1 MGRRRDDD
9 DEAVSAFARVMQ
21 ERGRRPHRVIP
32 MPGLEGVRVAIMCPT
47 EGELTTADVEAR
59 KHLTKGLGLNALEL
73 SLAQETE
80 LSRRE
85 RELQLLALILRD
97 ADDPDSAFV
106 ESVDEL
112 REDLEEPQRKGLMA
126 AMEDFRRERYEART
140 PEESER
146 IVELVRDLKVVGAL
160 STYWMSCDPDS
171 QLSIV
176 HALVEACAKQTVPS
190 SSDTSP
196 SPGQTTT

>member
-1 MGRRRDDD
+1 MARRRDDD
-9 DEAVSAFARVMQ
+9 DEAVSRFSRVMS
-21 ERGRRPHRVIP
+21 ERGRPHRVIP
-32 MPGLEGVRVAIMCPT
+32 MPGLEGEEVAILCPT

-97 ADDPDSAFV
+97 PDDPEQAYV
-106 ESVDEL
+106 EDVDDL
-112 REDLEEPQRKGLMA
+112 REHLEEPQRRALIV

-146 IVELVRDLKVVGAL
+146 IVELVRELKAAGAL

-176 HALVEACAKQTVPS
+176 HALVEACAKQTAPS

>member
-9 DEAVSAFARVMQ
+9 DDAVSRFSRVMS
-21 ERGRRPHRVIP
+21 ERGRPSRVIP
-32 MPGLEGVRVAIMCPT
+32 MPGLEGEEVAILCPT

-59 KHLTKGLGLNALEL
+59 KHLTKGLGLTALDL

-80 LSRRE
+80 LARRE

-97 ADDPDSAFV
+97 PNDPEQAYV

-112 REDLEEPQRKGLMA
+112 REHLEEPQRKGLIA
-126 AMEDFRRERYEART
+126 AMEEFRRDRYEART

-146 IVELVRDLKVVGAL
+146 IVELVRDLKAVGAL
-160 STYWMSCDPDS
+160 STWWMSCAPDS
-171 QLSIV
+171 QLSTV
-176 HALVEACAKQTVPS
+176 HALVEVCARQTPPS
-190 SSDTSP
+190 SSDTSA
-196 SPGQTTT
+196 SPGPTTT

>member
-1 MGRRRDDD
+1 MARRRDDD

-21 ERGRRPHRVIP
+21 ERGRSHRVIP
-32 MPGLEGVRVAIMCPT
+32 MPGMDGVEVAILCPT

-97 ADDPDSAFV
+97 ASDPDTAFV

-112 REDLEEPQRKGLMA
+112 REHLEEPQRKGLIV

-146 IVELVRDLKVVGAL
+146 IVELVRDLKAVGAL
-160 STYWMSCDPDS
+160 STWWMSCDPDS

-176 HALVEACAKQTVPS
+176 HALVEACAKPTPPS
-190 SSDTSP
+190 SSDTSR
-196 SPGQTTT
+196 SPGPINT